1 VLLNFEVQKHCIG
14 TTVLVA
20 HSAEISIGGCAPQWM
35 W

>member
-20 HSAEISIGGCAPQWM
+20 HSA
-35 W
+35 